1 MNPMLKYFTTLI
13 VALAIAV
20 AAFAGGV
27 IFAQAKGNA
36 LPLPSITDGRRSDVS
51 DVVDEVERL
60 IDEEALEP
68 SDEDSKTA
76 GAVQGMLDSLGD
88 PYAAYFDADHFEYF
102 EEMTEGE
109 FYGIGVNITER
120 EGKAVIVSPIEGT
133 PAFEVG
139 LLAEDEIV
147 TVDGYDGEPWDL
159 DDVVARIRGEEGTD
173 VLLGIRRNG
182 DEELIEVTITRAKI
196 DIPNVMDELVEGDIG
211 YIRLLQFND
220 KSEDVLRDSIEALAE
235 EGAEGYVLDL
245 RDNPGGLLDAS
256 VDVVSLFVEEGVVV
270 QVESR
275 EGPVEEYKA
284 TGRVV
289 TSAPLVVLVNEN
301 SASASEIV
309 AGALQDYERAT
320 LVGVTTFGK
329 GSVQTVEPLSTGD
342 AVKFTTAHYLTPQGR
357 SINKIGVEPDEFVE
371 MSPKSQAEREDDV
384 QLQKAIEMLQELLG

>member
-1 MNPMLKYFTTLI
+1 MSPILKYFTTLV

-27 IFAQAKGNA
+27 IFTQAKGNV
-36 LPLPSITDGRRSDVS
+36 LPMPSITDGSRSDVS

-88 PYAAYFDADHFEYF
+88 PYAAYFNEEHFEYF
-102 EEMTEGE
+102 EEMTDGE

-120 EGKAVIVSPIEGT
+120 EGRAVIVSPIEGT

-147 TVDGYDGEPWDL
+147 TIDGYDGEPWDL

-182 DEELIEVTITRAKI
+182 DDELMEVTITRAKI
-196 DIPNVMDELVEGDIG
+196 DIPNVMDELVEGDVG
-211 YIRLLQFND
+211 YIRLLQFNE
-220 KSEDVLRDSIEALAE
+220 KSEDALRDSIEELAA
-235 EGAEGYVLDL
+235 EGAEGYILDL

-270 QVESR
+270 QVENR
-275 EGPVEEYKA
+275 EGPVEEYQA
-284 TGRVV
+284 TGRVA

-309 AGALQDYERAT
+309 AGALQDYDRAPI
-320 LVGVTTFGK
+320 VGVTTFGK

-342 AVKFTTAHYLTPQGR
+342 AVKFTTAHYLTPDGR
-357 SINKIGVEPDEFVE
+357 TINKVGVEPDEIVE
-371 MSPKSQAEREDDV
+371 MSPKDQVERDDDV
-384 QLQKAIEMLQELLG
+384 QFQEAVALLRELFG